1 MAELRG
7 RLSAPTVGSC
17 TIWGAVLR
25 LRNIAFRL
33 LPLLVVV
40 WATVAVLGGA
50 LYLSKNADPPDA
62 GDAAKAG
69 LGLCAISVAIFAG
82 KGIRRVMA
90 LPFVAGLRP
99 VFAAPRPP
107 SWPAYGALSGPPAT
121 GPPIFRLLRVSR
133 T

>member
-1 MAELRG
+1 M
-7 RLSAPTVGSC
+7 
-17 TIWGAVLR
+17 LR

-40 WATVAVLGGA
+40 WATVAVMGGA
-50 LYLSKNADPPDA
+50 LYLARHADPPDA

-69 LGLCAISVAIFAG
+69 LGLCAVSVAIFAG
-82 KGIRRVMA
+82 KGIRRV
-90 LPFVAGLRP
+90 VAPLLTDGPRRGL
-99 VFAAPRPP
+99 VVPRPP
-107 SWPAYGALSGPPAT
+107 SRPTHEPLFGPLAT